1 MDSKTR
7 NKILHRCEIL
17 RYMGDDGVSCIFDQ
31 LPDDELMEDCG
42 WVLGKEHDDLD
53 QYQFGVTK
61 KIMNDASVR
70 QSNQNIQ
77 ESSPYEKVAKD
88 FYNSDMWS

>member
-7 NKILHRCEIL
+7 KKILHRCEIL
-17 RYMGDDGVSCIFDQ
+17 RYMGDDGISCIFDQ
-31 LPDDELMEDCG
+31 LPDDELMADCG

-61 KIMNDASVR
+61 KIMNDAPAR
-70 QSNQNIQ
+70 QSN
-77 ESSPYEKVAKD
+77 
-88 FYNSDMWS
+88 DMWS

>member
-7 NKILHRCEIL
+7 NKILLRCEIL
-17 RYMGDDGVSCIFDQ
+17 RYMGDDGISCIFDQ

-53 QYQFGVTK
+53 QYQFGVTR
-61 KIMNDASVR
+61 KIMNDAPTR
-70 QSNQNIQ
+70 QSNN
-77 ESSPYEKVAKD
+77 
-88 FYNSDMWS
+88 DMWG

>member
-7 NKILHRCEIL
+7 DKILHRCEIL
-17 RYMGDDGVSCIFDQ
+17 RYMGDDGISCIFDQ

-53 QYQFGVTK
+53 QYQFGVNR
-61 KIMNDASVR
+61 KIINDRAPKAN
-70 QSNQNIQ
+70 SN
-77 ESSPYEKVAKD
+77 
-88 FYNSDMWS
+88 DMWG